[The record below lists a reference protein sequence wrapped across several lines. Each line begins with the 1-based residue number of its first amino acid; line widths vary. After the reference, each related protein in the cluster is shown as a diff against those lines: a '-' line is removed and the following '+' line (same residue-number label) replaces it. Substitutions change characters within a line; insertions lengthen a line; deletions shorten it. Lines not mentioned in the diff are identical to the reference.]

1 MVDLVRAG
9 AEPTQ
14 LAQQLG
20 PSAETIRNWVR
31 QADRNERHQLAVP
44 ISILRDELA
53 KLRLENRR
61 LREERDILAKAF
73 ALFARHPSYTSG
85 D

>member
-9 AEPTQ
+9 AEPIQ
-14 LAQQLG
+14 LAQQFG

-31 QADRNERHQLAVP
+31 QAERDERRQPVVP
-44 ISILRDELA
+44 AATLHDELA

-61 LREERDILAKAF
+61 LREERDILAKAV
-73 ALFARHPSYTSG
+73 ALFARQTSPTSDG
-85 D
+85 